1 MEESTPILM
10 EEAYWRN
17 SQLSVARLYGRIKF
31 NGHEY
36 VVVNKE
42 GKDLWRCTIEA
53 EEEGRTM
60 AIPPG
65 EPADLIRKDFLPLY
79 RKLGRRKFIEIL
91 IAEQQLPDLDI
102 KRKMKVHATTKFE

>member
-1 MEESTPILM
+1 MNSPILM

-17 SQLSVARLYGRIKF
+17 SQLSIARLYGGVKL

-36 VVVNKE
+36 IVVNSE
-42 GKDLWRCTIEA
+42 GKDLFQCTAEA
-53 EEEGRTM
+53 KKAGRAM

-91 IAEQQLPDLDI
+91 AAECNQSDYNI
-102 KRKMKVHATTKFE
+102 KMKMKVHATTKFE